1 MIRIALDLIFLFLF
15 LVLGM
20 PVLFVLSLWYRDDW
34 LANIKSCTR
43 KVRWALNIVVRMSG
57 TTIICEGL
65 DKLPDKDTA
74 VLFVG
79 NHRSYFDIICTHAML
94 DRPAGFVAKA
104 EMEKVPFLRTWMLR
118 IGCLFLD
125 RKDPRKGL
133 QTILK
138 AIEHIKK
145 GVSVIIY
152 PEGTR
157 NESEDPK
164 DLMPFHEGSLKIAQ
178 KSGCPIVPMA
188 IYGTDDILEKHFPV
202 VKKQTIVLRFGDPL
216 YIKDIPE
223 EYKKKHGAYVRELIR
238 DMIADIES
246 ERSPVREMEQL

>member
-1 MIRIALDLIFLFLF
+1 MIRITLDLIFLFLF

-20 PVLFVLSLWYRDDW
+20 PVLFFLHLWYKDDW
-34 LANIKSCTR
+34 MGDLKSCTR
-43 KVRWALNIVVRMSG
+43 KVRWALNIVVKMSG

-65 DKLPDKDTA
+65 ENVPKDEA

-79 NHRSYFDIICTHAML
+79 NHRSYFDIICTHASL

-104 EMEKVPFLRTWMLR
+104 EMSKVPFLRTWMLR

-125 RKDPRKGL
+125 RKDPREGL
-133 QTILK
+133 KTILK

-145 GVSVIIY
+145 GASVIIY

-157 NESEDPK
+157 NINEDPK
-164 DLMPFHEGSLKIAQ
+164 ELLPFHEGSLKIAQ
-178 KSGCPIVPMA
+178 KAGCLIVPMA

-202 VKKQTIVLRFGDPL
+202 VKKQTITLRFGKPF
-216 YIKDIPE
+216 YSKDIPE
-223 EYKKKHGAYVRELIR
+223 GHKKKQGAYVRDIITS
-238 DMIADIES
+238 MIADIEK
-246 ERSPVREMEQL
+246 ERVSL